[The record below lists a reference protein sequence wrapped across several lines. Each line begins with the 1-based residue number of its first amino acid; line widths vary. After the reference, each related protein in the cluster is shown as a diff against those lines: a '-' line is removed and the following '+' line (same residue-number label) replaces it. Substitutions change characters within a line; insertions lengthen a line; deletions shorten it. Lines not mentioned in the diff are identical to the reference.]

1 MYCSSEPDSGRLVTT
16 RHGGTLAT
24 VGAGPFTTHAISL
37 APLAIT
43 DRRMEYCL
51 QLAARN
57 MTPYLQQRRQSFDE
71 TRWRN
76 FAPQADFFLIVCQ
89 PTDDAMSAEQTAG
102 FLSVRDEPD
111 CPNALHIGDIQL
123 EAALGND
130 AGTMGDPKLTLF
142 GYNALGSK
150 WVSLAA
156 NDNISSKNANARLNF
171 IPGYTGDYYLEA
183 TGATYG
189 TYRLSVTA
197 DRTGQSED
205 GPERDRHD
213 ERLERA
219 VHSDS
224 SPMPLHAGATVP
236 GSVARRVLRTSVGRA
251 EHEP

>member
-24 VGAGPFTTHAISL
+24 VGAVPFTKQAISL

-123 EAALGND
+123 EAALCGRGIGSTALALAD
-130 AGTMGDPKLTLF
+130 TLARDRGRIELTLNVF
-142 GYNALGSK
+142 RENPAVRLYERSGYQRIDTDL
-150 WVSLAA
+150 
-156 NDNISSKNANARLNF
+156 
-171 IPGYTGDYYLEA
+171 
-183 TGATYG
+183 
-189 TYRLSVTA
+189 LSGKYKMRKTLRGRVTLC
-197 DRTGQSED
+197 EI
-205 GPERDRHD
+205 E
-213 ERLERA
+213 
-219 VHSDS
+219 
-224 SPMPLHAGATVP
+224 
-236 GSVARRVLRTSVGRA
+236 
-251 EHEP
+251 

>member
-24 VGAGPFTTHAISL
+24 VGAGPFTTQAISL

-51 QLAARN
+51 QLASRN

-123 EAALGND
+123 EAALCGRGIGSTALALAD
-130 AGTMGDPKLTLF
+130 ALARDRGRIELTLNVF
-142 GYNALGSK
+142 RENPAVRLYERCGYQRIDTDL
-150 WVSLAA
+150 
-156 NDNISSKNANARLNF
+156 
-171 IPGYTGDYYLEA
+171 
-183 TGATYG
+183 
-189 TYRLSVTA
+189 LSGKYKMRKTLRERVTLC
-197 DRTGQSED
+197 EI
-205 GPERDRHD
+205 E
-213 ERLERA
+213 
-219 VHSDS
+219 
-224 SPMPLHAGATVP
+224 
-236 GSVARRVLRTSVGRA
+236 
-251 EHEP
+251 